1 MKLPFDRI
9 GLNLSIAFPLLSDDA
24 LTKIVDD
31 MNNCGVGI
39 AMDCIDTRS
48 LTSLRSFVENKV
60 AGNGG
65 EYIAFAGAER
75 VRGTFLEDLRS
86 SPEFIRACQVI
97 YEKGTGKAAPGV
109 PFYQVLRC
117 LSGKSG
123 DKHAFIFHYDS
134 YVVTAL
140 IPVIIPSE
148 GKRGDLIMLPNT
160 RKIRETYFRNLIDK
174 VLLDNKL
181 SQVLLKYLTSA
192 GHLRATKVCLTPGNV
207 YFFWG
212 CRSIHA
218 NEPCDP
224 EDIRATAIFHYVDPH
239 ASSWLRRALR
249 GKSMHYRY

>member
-1 MKLPFDRI
+1 
-9 GLNLSIAFPLLSDDA
+9 
-24 LTKIVDD
+24 

>member
-1 MKLPFDRI
+1 M
-9 GLNLSIAFPLLSDDA
+9 SITFPLLSDDV
-24 LTKIVDD
+24 LTKIVDG
-31 MNNCGVGI
+31 MNNCGFGI
-39 AMDCIDTRS
+39 AIDCIDPGS
-48 LTSLRSFVENKV
+48 LASLRSFIENKV
-60 AGNGG
+60 ADNGG
-65 EYIAFAGAER
+65 EYIVFAGAER
-75 VRGTFLEDLRS
+75 VRGTFLENLPS
-86 SPEFIRACQVI
+86 SPEFIRACKVI
-97 YEKGTGKAAPGV
+97 YEKGTGKAAPSV

-148 GKRGDLIMLPNT
+148 GKRGDLIMLPNA

-192 GHLRATKVCLTPGNV
+192 GRLQATKVRMSPGNV

-218 NEPCDP
+218 NETCDP
-224 EDIRATAIFHYVDPH
+224 EKIRATALFHYVDPH
-239 ASSWLRRALR
+239 ASSWLRGALR
-249 GKSMHYRY
+249 GKTMQYRY

>member
-1 MKLPFDRI
+1 MNI
-9 GLNLSIAFPLLSDDA
+9 TFPLLSDDV

-31 MNNCGVGI
+31 MNNCGFGI
-39 AMDCIDTRS
+39 AVDCIDPGS
-48 LTSLRSFVENKV
+48 LTSLRSFIENKV
-60 AGNGG
+60 ADNGG
-65 EYIAFAGAER
+65 EYIAFAGVER
-75 VRGTFLEDLRS
+75 VRGTFLENLPS
-86 SPEFIRACQVI
+86 SPEFIRAFKVI
-97 YEKGTGKAAPGV
+97 YEKGTGKAAPSV

-140 IPVIIPSE
+140 IPVIIPLD
-148 GKRGDLIMLPNT
+148 GGCGDLIMLPNT
-160 RKIRETYFRNLIDK
+160 RKIRETYVRNLIDK

-192 GHLRATKVCLTPGNV
+192 GRLRATKVRLTPGNV

-224 EDIRATAIFHYVDPH
+224 EKIRATALFHYVDPH
-239 ASSWLRRALR
+239 ASSWLRGALR
-249 GKSMHYRY
+249 GKIMQYRY